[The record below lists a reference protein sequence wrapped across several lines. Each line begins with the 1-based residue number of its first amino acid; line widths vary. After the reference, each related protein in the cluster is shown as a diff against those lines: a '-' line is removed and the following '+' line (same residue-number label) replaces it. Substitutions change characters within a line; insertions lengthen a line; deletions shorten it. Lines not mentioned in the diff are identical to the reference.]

1 MLTDVV
7 VGMVAFGVME
17 PVTAAAHRLVMH
29 GFGWP
34 LHRSHHRVRA
44 DARFELND
52 LYPLI
57 FAAVTM
63 VAMALGFQGGGFAVL
78 VPVSVGVTVYG
89 ACYGFVHEVYIHG
102 RVRLAWRWAPLDRLK
117 EAHRLHHLWSDAP
130 YGMLVPIVPARV
142 RARRPGE
149 PGWAPPVNGSPAR
162 PRPASST

>member
-1 MLTDVV
+1 MLTDAVV
-7 VGMVAFGVME
+7 AVVAFGVME
-17 PVTAAAHRLVMH
+17 PVTATVHRLVMH

-34 LHRSHHRVRA
+34 LHRSHHRVRT
-44 DARFELND
+44 DGGFELND

-63 VAMALGFQGGGFAVL
+63 VAMASGFQGGGFAGL
-78 VPVSVGVTVYG
+78 VPVTLGVTAYG

-102 RVRLAWRWAPLDRLK
+102 RVRIAWRWAPLDGLK

-142 RARRPGE
+142 RARRPDDW
-149 PGWAPPVNGSPAR
+149 GWELTVNAPPAPR
-162 PRPASST
+162 RPASST